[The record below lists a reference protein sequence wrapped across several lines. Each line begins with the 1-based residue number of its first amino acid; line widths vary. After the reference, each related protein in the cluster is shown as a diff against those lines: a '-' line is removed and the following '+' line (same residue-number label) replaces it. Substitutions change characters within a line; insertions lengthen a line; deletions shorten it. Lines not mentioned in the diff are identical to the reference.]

1 MLKTVGQI
9 DYSIQEVMHHL
20 LSLKFVSATHEV
32 VTASVDGSRR
42 IQMTNSNTSYKGSQT
57 SNVKSDP
64 RKFFGKRKLC
74 RRRCNR
80 FNNGP
85 HLVTFD

>member
-32 VTASVDGSRR
+32 VTASLDGSRR
-42 IQMTNSNTSYKGSQT
+42 IQMTNSNTFCSPI
-57 SNVKSDP
+57 NA
-64 RKFFGKRKLC
+64 
-74 RRRCNR
+74 
-80 FNNGP
+80 
-85 HLVTFD
+85 